1 MGGSLA
7 PEAAGAVLA
16 GRYRVQGALGTG
28 SMGVVHRALDTRT
41 GRVVAIKVLDPRKD
55 QQPATLDQRFARE
68 IAAVQR
74 LESPY
79 SVRLFDAG
87 TLGDGRHFMVME
99 HLEGADLHHLLDG
112 VGRLPI
118 QRTVHLVVQA
128 CSAIAEAHALGIVHR
143 DLKPANLFVTRLP
156 DGSECL
162 KVLDFGISKLPE
174 ATMEQMALTVTGAVL
189 GSPVYMSPEQMTCSR
204 DVDGRTDIW
213 ALGIV
218 LYQCLS
224 GRFPYEAEGMPQLCA
239 RVLTEEPIPLSSQ
252 VAVPRGL
259 EAVVMRCL
267 ARDPDHRFAR
277 IEDLR
282 AALMPFASDSQS
294 EKTVL
299 IRSRVPMGTP
309 YPSMPM
315 GTPYPS
321 MPMPAPMS
329 MPMPPVQARHAP
341 TPAPAPRPGVFVEPA
356 PEPDHHHGRSSRIIY
371 LAGAV
376 VGLAAGIA
384 YLLAG

>member
-79 SVRLFDAG
+79 SVRLLDAG

-112 VGRLPI
+112 LGRLPI
-118 QRTVHLVVQA
+118 QRTVRLVVQA
-128 CSAIAEAHALGIVHR
+128 CAAIGEAHALGIVHR

-162 KVLDFGISKLPE
+162 KVLDFGISKLPQ
-174 ATMEQMALTVTGAVL
+174 ATMDQMALTVTGAVL
-189 GSPVYMSPEQMTCSR
+189 GSPVYMSPEQMTSSR
-204 DVDGRTDIW
+204 DVDGRSDIW

-239 RVLTEEPIPLSSQ
+239 RVLTEEPIPLSAQ
-252 VAVPRGL
+252 VAVPPGL

-267 ARDPDHRFAR
+267 ARDPDQRFAR
-277 IEDLR
+277 VDDLR
-282 AALMPFASDSQS
+282 AALMPFASDNQS
-294 EKTVL
+294 EPTVL
-299 IRSRVPMGTP
+299 IRSRAPMGTP

-315 GTPYPS
+315 ATPYPAR
-321 MPMPAPMS
+321 PMPAPMS
-329 MPMPPVQARHAP
+329 VPPVQAR
-341 TPAPAPRPGVFVEPA
+341 PAPVPPVAPRPGVFVEP
-356 PEPDHHHGRSSRIIY
+356 EPDGHRGRHSRIIY
-371 LAGAV
+371 LAGAA
-376 VGLAAGIA
+376 VGLAAGVA